1 MTNHI
6 VGVDPAEPIPVV
18 DHRAYCDVWAQDE
31 DGLVL
36 VSFLGPHTVLQALW
50 AHLSAGHTIELAG
63 GTLLHRQN
71 QAAHAEEESSQ
82 AQAENAYKIRYFRM
96 VVRFVDIAQAHLV
109 MVAEPATLQ
118 VRPGQRS
125 YLLAAQ
131 LEGDAERFFALWN
144 RSVPLPARESWAEYL
159 WTEGLRRG
167 PVRPIAAY
175 GCLAWAIEPEP
186 EPWQEIIAWGIEDRV
201 LK

>member
-6 VGVDPAEPIPVV
+6 VGVAPAEPIPVG

-50 AHLSAGHTIELAG
+50 AHLSAGHTVELAG

-71 QAAHAEEESSQ
+71 LAARAEETE
-82 AQAENAYKIRYFRM
+82 AENAYKIRYFRT
-96 VVRFVDIAQAHLV
+96 VVRFVEIGQAHLV
-109 MVAEPATLQ
+109 MVAELATLQ

-159 WTEGLRRG
+159 WREGLRRG

-175 GCLAWAIEPEP
+175 GCHAWAIEP
-186 EPWQEIIAWGIEDRV
+186 EPWQEIIGWGIEDGM
-201 LK
+201 LQ